1 MALIGRDFEQNI
13 LNQCLESGRSEFI
26 AVFGRRRIGKT
37 FLIREFFDNKFFFY
51 LTGSYKTSKSLQLQN
66 FNTAMRRFS
75 KMGYPVVNDWFAAF
89 EQLHDFIEASKSKAK
104 KVIFL
109 DEVSWLDAQ
118 KSGFIQ
124 ALEYFWNSY
133 ASARKDVVLI
143 VCASATSWLIKN
155 ILKNKGGLHN
165 RVTQQLALQ
174 PFTLQE
180 TELFLKSRGMDFSRK
195 QIVEYYM
202 VLGGVPFYLELLK
215 KGNSVAQNIDALLFA
230 NNARLG
236 DEFSQLYASLF
247 QNYEKH
253 ISIVEALSS
262 RQTGLTRKELL
273 SIVPFADGGSV
284 TRILRELEQ
293 CGFIKTYN
301 AFGKKSKDALFQV
314 VDFYS
319 LFYFSFIKDKPKDKN
334 SHWLKMIDNAKHR
347 AWSGYGFEQV
357 CLAHEEQIRKK
368 LGIAGVISY
377 TCSWRSKNKEDGAQ
391 IDLLI
396 DRNDH
401 VINICEMKFSNEQY
415 CLDKD
420 THKSLIHRKS
430 AFANETR
437 TRKAVHLTMV
447 TTYGLVHNEYWNDI
461 QSEVTMDDLFEP
473 AAH

>member
-1 MALIGRDFEQNI
+1 
-13 LNQCLESGRSEFI
+13 
-26 AVFGRRRIGKT
+26 
-37 FLIREFFDNKFFFY
+37 
-51 LTGSYKTSKSLQLQN
+51 
-66 FNTAMRRFS
+66 MRRFS
-75 KMGYPVVNDWFAAF
+75 KMACPVTNNWFTAF
-89 EQLHDFIEASKSKAK
+89 EQLNDFIEASKSKSK

-143 VCASATSWLIKN
+143 VCASATSWLVKN

-165 RVTQQLALQ
+165 RVTQQIALQ
-174 PFTLQE
+174 PFTLRE
-180 TELFLKSRGMDFSRK
+180 TELFLNSRGLVFSRK

-202 VLGGVPFYLELLK
+202 ALGGVPFYLELLK

-230 NNARLG
+230 CDARLG

-247 QNYEKH
+247 NNYEKH

-273 SIVPFADGGSV
+273 SIVQFADGGSV

-293 CGFIKTYN
+293 CGFIRTYN
-301 AFGKKSKDALFQV
+301 AHGKKLKDAMLQV

-319 LFYFSFIKDKPKDKN
+319 LFYFTFIKDKPADRK
-334 SHWLKMIDNAKHR
+334 SHWIKMIDNAKHR

-377 TCSWRSKNKEDGAQ
+377 TYSWQNKNKDDDGAQ

-396 DRNDH
+396 DRNDQ
-401 VINICEMKFSNEQY
+401 VINICEMKFSNEKY
-415 CLDKD
+415 CLDKE
-420 THKSLIHRKS
+420 THKNLIHKKS
-430 AFANETR
+430 AFINETK

-461 QSEVTMDDLFEP
+461 QSEVTMDDLFE
-473 AAH
+473 